1 MKKISMMVTSALMMI
16 FCMAFAAAGSAA
28 PAFAQDGFAEVL
40 SMRGEITQINGNTV
54 TVTDEQNNQSVA
66 VKVAWNTEIRKGSNG
81 KALSFD
87 KLKKGDK
94 VTAYYSPVMTR
105 SLPPQSRGFAIV
117 VGDGEHDGIYTKVA
131 EVRRADGATKI
142 LSANGDIIVTIP
154 DSVNADAK
162 DLKPGSKVLVWYDFV
177 ALSMP
182 GQATATK
189 AVIL

>member
-1 MKKISMMVTSALMMI
+1 MKKITMMLATAMMMI

-28 PAFAQDGFAEVL
+28 PALTQDSFAEVL
-40 SMRGEITQINGNTV
+40 SLRGEITQINGDMV
-54 TVTDEQNNQSVA
+54 TVTDAQNNQSVA
-66 VKVAWNTEIRKGSNG
+66 VKVAWNTEIRKGSDG
-81 KALSFD
+81 KALSLD

-94 VTAYYSPVMTR
+94 VTAYYSPMMTR

-117 VGDGEHDGIYTKVA
+117 TGGGEHDGIYTKVA
-131 EVRRADGATKI
+131 EVRRADNATKV

-154 DSVNADAK
+154 DSVNPDAK